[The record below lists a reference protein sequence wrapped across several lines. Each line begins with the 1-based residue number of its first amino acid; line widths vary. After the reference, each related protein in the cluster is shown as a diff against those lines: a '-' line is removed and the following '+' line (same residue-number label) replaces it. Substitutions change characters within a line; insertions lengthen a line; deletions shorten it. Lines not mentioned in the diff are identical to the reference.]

1 MLAEARRKVMKKAQ
15 IVYFSGT
22 GGTARVSAEFAKSLI
37 SHQVEAQIIPL
48 DLQEFDYRSF
58 AAPSEQ
64 SADVDLLI
72 LLFPVHAFDAPEPVY
87 EWLSTIPDGNG
98 QAVAVISVSGG
109 GEVWPNTACRAGCI
123 KIFEQKGYDV
133 IYERMFMMPSN
144 VFSATQEQ
152 LALRLLQVLPSKA
165 ENCVSE
171 ILSGVRRRKRAP
183 LTSRIM
189 AASAKLEK
197 KSVRK
202 LAQKYFQVNEKC
214 TGCGWCAK
222 ACPRKNIEMMAA
234 RPSFGEQCVACLRC
248 TYGCPAK
255 AIQMRKFKFFLL
267 KEGFNLDELEKS
279 LSNSELAPREENI
292 KAGFL
297 FGGVHDYLSGK
308 Q

>member
-1 MLAEARRKVMKKAQ
+1 MKEAR
-15 IVYFSGT
+15 
-22 GGTARVSAEFAKSLI
+22 
-37 SHQVEAQIIPL
+37 II
-48 DLQEFDYRSF
+48 
-58 AAPSEQ
+58 AA
-64 SADVDLLI
+64 
-72 LLFPVHAFDAPEPVY
+72 
-87 EWLSTIPDGNG
+87 IP
-98 QAVAVISVSGG
+98 
-109 GEVWPNTACRAGCI
+109 T
-123 KIFEQKGYDV
+123 
-133 IYERMFMMPSN
+133 
-144 VFSATQEQ
+144 
-152 LALRLLQVLPSKA
+152 KA

-267 KEGFNLDELEKS
+267 KKGLTWMSWRS
-279 LSNSELAPREENI
+279 LSNSELAQEKKI
-292 KAGFL
+292 L
-297 FGGVHDYLSGK
+297 SMLSFGEFMIIAVSNSSMFINTF
-308 Q
+308 